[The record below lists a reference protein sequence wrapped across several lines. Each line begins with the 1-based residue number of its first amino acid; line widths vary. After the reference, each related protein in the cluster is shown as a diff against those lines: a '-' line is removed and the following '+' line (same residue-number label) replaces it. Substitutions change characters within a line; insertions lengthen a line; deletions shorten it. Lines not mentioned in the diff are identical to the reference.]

1 MANTDYYKTLG
12 VPKDASEKD
21 IKKAYRKLAR
31 KYHPDLNPNDE
42 AAAKKFKEINEANE
56 VLSDAKNRKNY
67 DKYGD
72 NWKHAEEIEKQQ
84 KERAQY
90 SGQGF
95 GNQGFGGG
103 QGFGGFGG
111 GDDFSDIFDSY
122 FGGRTGGRSN
132 MYRGNDLNASISLPL
147 SSIYEDQKQ
156 VINVDGNKIR
166 MTIPAGVKDGQTIRI
181 KGKGGKGVNGGPNG
195 DLYITF
201 KLINDTEFNRVGN
214 NLHKTIS
221 LDLYTA
227 VLGGEVTIEDFTG
240 KKVKLKIKPGTQ
252 NDAKAKLSG
261 KGFPV
266 YQQKGQYGD
275 LIVKYKIKIPTHLS
289 SEQKELF
296 EKLQKISE

>member
-266 YQQKGQYGD
+266 YQQKGKYGD